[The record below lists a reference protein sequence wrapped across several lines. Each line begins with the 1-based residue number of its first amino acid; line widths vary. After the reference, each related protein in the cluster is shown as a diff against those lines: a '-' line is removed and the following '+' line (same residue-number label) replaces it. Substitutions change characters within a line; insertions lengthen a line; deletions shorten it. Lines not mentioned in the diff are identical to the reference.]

1 MVSAVARPPS
11 QQAQEHEHEREQSY
25 TPHCWVEKDEREK
38 ERALQSRSVAGF
50 IGKDLAQD
58 PLPKGPI
65 PLMVVASLVRQR
77 TSYAVL
83 IMPVFDEENDGSI
96 CSVL

>member
-1 MVSAVARPPS
+1 MVSAVARLPS
-11 QQAQEHEHEREQSY
+11 EQAQEHEHEREQSY
-25 TPHCWVEKDEREK
+25 TPHCWAEKEREK

-65 PLMVVASLVRQR
+65 PLMVVASL
-77 TSYAVL
+77 A
-83 IMPVFDEENDGSI
+83 
-96 CSVL
+96 